1 MLPPFPHPPPPP
13 RRELR
18 VSIVITNRD
27 YASFLPA
34 ALASALG
41 QHDADVEVIVVDDGS
56 TDGSREIIERHRDH
70 LRAVLLDGRGQKA
83 AFNAGFGEVSG
94 DVVMF
99 LDADDELGPG
109 TAAAVADAFARN
121 PAAAR
126 VVFRLEV
133 VDEHDQPTGA
143 RVPSAAVALAAGD
156 VRRAVLAFPDDLGWP
171 PTSGNAFATWA
182 LRRVMPIPLDDER
195 TGADS
200 WLHPL
205 VPLLGPVVALDGIHG
220 AYRVHGANAHAGGG
234 IDVDRSRL
242 ILRRA
247 RGSHARIAE
256 LAGELGLGPARP
268 RSVTIAAHRLLSLRL
283 GGDGHPVAGD
293 SRRRALGAGLRA
305 AQSRF
310 DVSPAQRLAYAAW
323 FVLVALAPERVVR
336 ALGETFL
343 QPLRPSR
350 LARSVGGS

>member
-1 MLPPFPHPPPPP
+1 MLPPFPHPPSPP

-27 YASFLPA
+27 YEAYLPA
-34 ALASALG
+34 ALASAL
-41 QHDADVEVIVVDDGS
+41 QQRDADVEVIVVDDGS
-56 TDGSREIIERHRDH
+56 TDRSREIIEDHRG
-70 LRAVLLDGRGQKA
+70 RVRPVLLDGRGQKA

-99 LDADDELGPG
+99 LDADDELAPG
-109 TAAAVADAFARN
+109 TAAEVLAAFARE

-133 VDEHDQPTGA
+133 VDAHGQPTGA
-143 RVPSAAVALAAGD
+143 RVPSAGMALAAGD

-182 LRRVMPIPLDDER
+182 LRRVMPIPIDEEK

-205 VPLLGPVVALDGIHG
+205 IPLLGPVVALDGIHG
-220 AYRVHGANAHAGGG
+220 LYRLHDANAHAGGG
-234 IDVDRSRL
+234 IDIERSRL
-242 ILRRA
+242 IMRRA
-247 RGSHARIAE
+247 RGSHRQIAVLAR
-256 LAGELGLGPARP
+256 ELGLGPARP

-283 GGDGHPVAGD
+283 GGPGHPVAGD

-305 AQSRF
+305 AMARF
-310 DVSPAQRLAYAAW
+310 DVSPAQRLAYAGW
-323 FVLVALAPERVVR
+323 FVLVALAPRSVVR

-343 QPLRPSR
+343 QPLRPSP
-350 LARSVGGS
+350 LARAVSGS